1 MRGKAQRDGRPL
13 GGLKFWSYYFSVCVG
28 YSKDS
33 LSLGQTGNKG
43 KKSKEK
49 SNEHIHEFRKKLQK

>member
-43 KKSKEK
+43 KKKE
-49 SNEHIHEFRKKLQK
+49 E